1 VIIIG
6 FHFLQ
11 QFGISLLHVNT
22 SICFV
27 ESGIPIMPLQPAIN
41 GQGETRP
48 QLILKILVVVVC
60 RLVLS
65 LARRFAY
72 PFAPVLSRGLGVP
85 LTSITSLIA
94 VNWATSLLGIFF
106 GPLADR
112 FGYRKMMVLGLVMLA
127 VGMFAG
133 GLFPLYGVI
142 LVSLFLA
149 GLGKVV
155 FDPAVQAYV
164 SERVPYNR
172 RATAIGFLEISW
184 AGCTLLGIP
193 LIALLID
200 KVGWRSPFFAMGAIG
215 FAGIIALIIL
225 FPPDRQ
231 SISKPR
237 RSLSVK
243 KALPIIARDKASL
256 GMLAYIFFFSAA
268 IDNLFVVYGAWLEKA
283 FGVSVVALGMAT
295 GVIGVAEL
303 VGEILVAT
311 ISDRLGLKRVVMIG
325 VTICIFTYGLLP
337 FAGQSLLPA
346 LAGLFIHFLIFEFT
360 IISSVALCTELQ
372 PEMRATVLAGFFA
385 GAGLGRIL
393 GALMGG
399 PIWLSGGIVVTGLVS
414 AGITALALI
423 SLCWGLRGW
432 GKG

>member
-1 VIIIG
+1 
-6 FHFLQ
+6 
-11 QFGISLLHVNT
+11 
-22 SICFV
+22 
-27 ESGIPIMPLQPAIN
+27 MPLQPALN
-41 GQGETRP
+41 GRGESRL
-48 QLILKILVVVVC
+48 QLILKIIVVVIC

-112 FGYRKMMVLGLVMLA
+112 FGYRKMMVLGLGMLA

-133 GLFPLYGVI
+133 GLFPFYGVI
-142 LVSLFLA
+142 LIALFLA

-164 SERVPYNR
+164 SERVPYSR

-225 FPPDRQ
+225 FPPDEQ
-231 SISKPR
+231 SISTPR

-243 KALPIIARDKASL
+243 KALPIIVQDKASL

-283 FGVSVVALGMAT
+283 FSVSVVALGMAT

>member
-1 VIIIG
+1 VVI
-6 FHFLQ
+6 
-11 QFGISLLHVNT
+11 
-22 SICFV
+22 
-27 ESGIPIMPLQPAIN
+27 
-41 GQGETRP
+41 
-48 QLILKILVVVVC
+48 C

-112 FGYRKMMVLGLVMLA
+112 FGYRKMMVLGLVLLA

-142 LVSLFLA
+142 LIALFLA

-164 SERVPYNR
+164 SERVPYSR

-200 KVGWRSPFFAMGAIG
+200 KFGWRSPFFAMGTIG
-215 FAGIIALIIL
+215 FAGIIVLITL
-225 FPPDRQ
+225 FPADEQ

-243 KALPIIARDKASL
+243 KALPIIVQDKASL

-268 IDNLFVVYGAWLEKA
+268 IDNLFVVYGAWLENA
-283 FGVSVVALGMAT
+283 FSVSVVALGMAT

-372 PEMRATVLAGFFA
+372 PEMRATVLASFFG

-432 GKG
+432 RKG